1 MNALLL
7 SIGLF
12 IFAWITHVLLW
23 QIYTPKNQS
32 LALIKIFIFVAVC
45 FILLFPSWLVS
56 TFSVPLLI
64 GISMFYLGTLGC
76 YLIVYTAVEE
86 TSPSL
91 AIFWALQKN
100 IQKGCT
106 SKELAQVI
114 TDDTFI
120 KPRIN
125 ALRRD
130 GILVQIAE
138 SSGHRLTS
146 KGQKAAVIAN
156 LISKIFNIKRNA

>member
-12 IFAWITHVLLW
+12 ICAWIIHVLLW

-45 FILLFPSWLVS
+45 FILLFPSWLVN
-56 TFSVPLLI
+56 TFSVPLLL

-106 SKELAQVI
+106 SDELAQVI

-130 GILVQIAE
+130 GILVLNADIR
-138 SSGHRLTS
+138 GHQLTS
-146 KGQKAAVIAN
+146 KGQKAAAIAN